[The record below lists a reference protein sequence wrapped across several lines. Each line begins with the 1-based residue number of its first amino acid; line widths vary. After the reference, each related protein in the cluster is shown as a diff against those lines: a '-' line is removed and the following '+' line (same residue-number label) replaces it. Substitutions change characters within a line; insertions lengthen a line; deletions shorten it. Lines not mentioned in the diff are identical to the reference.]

1 MGKESDT
8 TKRLNRNKYPRD
20 FLNVKMQ
27 IICICNQYISFFGEG
42 GHAKKMLCLKLS
54 LRSRKQILRIVKSTE
69 MADLEVAKGWEEGA
83 TRRFC

>member
-1 MGKESDT
+1 MLK
-8 TKRLNRNKYPRD
+8 
-20 FLNVKMQ
+20 KML
-27 IICICNQYISFFGEG
+27 CLK
-42 GHAKKMLCLKLS
+42 KKMLCLKLS